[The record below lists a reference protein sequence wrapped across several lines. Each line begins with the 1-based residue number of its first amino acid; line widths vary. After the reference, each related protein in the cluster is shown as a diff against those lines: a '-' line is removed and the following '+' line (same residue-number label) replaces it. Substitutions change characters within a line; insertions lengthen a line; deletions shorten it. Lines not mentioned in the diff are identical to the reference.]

1 MARKETKK
9 YFTWKALPLLA
20 ETEGEITLVK
30 IGDKD
35 ILYKMKVR

>member
-9 YFTWKALPLLA
+9 YFTWKALPLSA
-20 ETEGEITLVK
+20 ETKGEITLVT

-35 ILYKMKVR
+35 MLDMMEVR